1 MKSMAS
7 PKIFTKL
14 ILSFIFVAVIS
25 AFAGIVGIL
34 DMSKVD
40 INLES
45 MYEIDMKRTNILY
58 ELKTNVNDIKAD
70 TNLILKSTNEVK
82 SDNII
87 DKIAKLVKEDDRLIY
102 NYKKVIVMEKDK
114 ELFSEFEV
122 NLKKWRASRNKVIS
136 YVVAGEY
143 EAAIKEFDSTT
154 SHYSDIML
162 NKLNLYIDYS
172 KDITIY
178 NYGDIKGQYKSAIM
192 FSSILV
198 IASIVVAI
206 IMGIVLAK
214 YICKNLLKIK
224 SLPERLDEF
233 EQTIDFDKVDK
244 IVKKVIMSNSQ

>member
-1 MKSMAS
+1 
-7 PKIFTKL
+7 
-14 ILSFIFVAVIS
+14 
-25 AFAGIVGIL
+25 
-34 DMSKVD
+34 
-40 INLES
+40 
-45 MYEIDMKRTNILY
+45 
-58 ELKTNVNDIKAD
+58 
-70 TNLILKSTNEVK
+70 
-82 SDNII
+82 
-87 DKIAKLVKEDDRLIY
+87 
-102 NYKKVIVMEKDK
+102 
-114 ELFSEFEV
+114 
-122 NLKKWRASRNKVIS
+122 
-136 YVVAGEY
+136 
-143 EAAIKEFDSTT
+143 
-154 SHYSDIML
+154 ML

>member
-122 NLKKWRASRNKVIS
+122 NLKKWRHREIRLFLMLLLENMKQLLRNLIAPHRITVI
-136 YVVAGEY
+136 
-143 EAAIKEFDSTT
+143 
-154 SHYSDIML
+154 
-162 NKLNLYIDYS
+162 
-172 KDITIY
+172 
-178 NYGDIKGQYKSAIM
+178 
-192 FSSILV
+192 
-198 IASIVVAI
+198 
-206 IMGIVLAK
+206 
-214 YICKNLLKIK
+214 
-224 SLPERLDEF
+224 
-233 EQTIDFDKVDK
+233 
-244 IVKKVIMSNSQ
+244 